1 MKAFSLKIKIA
12 LSSALIIL
20 VGFVLV
26 LLVTFNVAQKNISEA
41 MIELLIN
48 ENSQIAAQAEILIEK
63 GATVEELQAFVES
76 KTAKN
81 EYIAYA
87 IVIDKT
93 VTAIAHSDTQK
104 IGKNYSDD
112 TGYSVPAATK
122 GEVMTSSFWA
132 DVQQAWTYDIM
143 YPIYVN
149 GELYGSMDVG
159 IYNTVAPLSA

>member
-12 LSSALIIL
+12 LSSGIIIL

-26 LLVTFNVAQKNISEA
+26 LLVTFNVAKKNISEA
-41 MIELLIN
+41 MIEQLIN

-112 TGYSVPAATK
+112 TGYSPRAACS
-122 GEVMTSSFWA
+122 GFQWA
-132 DVQQAWTYDIM
+132 
-143 YPIYVN
+143 
-149 GELYGSMDVG
+149 
-159 IYNTVAPLSA
+159 AP